1 MEKGVDMHSGLLIW
15 RRRVLLA
22 TAAAALTIFGA
33 VGAAQAAVRGE
44 SSATSA
50 TLVYAVPSVTTTLDY
65 APYQGDANR
74 FVDIPLESKL
84 VLYDPSKLKGKGCYQ
99 LASVSDIR
107 GDLATSWSYSKD
119 RKTITLKLRNA
130 RSQYGNVLTA
140 DDVKWSINRS
150 MAISPIAAFNYFT
163 IAHYRKIDP
172 VTVVNS
178 RTVQLHVDQPT
189 ALDLIENTVFF
200 AVIYDSRE
208 ALKHATSSDPWA
220 TAWLQTHTDTFGPW
234 EVSDFQPGQ
243 QVTYVPNPYY
253 YGKSQRGN
261 ITKFIIRQI
270 PDAATR
276 VQLLQAGQV
285 DWAARLSFNDYL
297 TLNRTH
303 GVTVKKCLSP
313 NRDDIVLNIHNPILS
328 KTQVRQAISMALD
341 RRAIAKGAYLGFGQ
355 PARSGLSQ
363 WYSYPKPTA
372 TYSYN
377 PQQAKQLLAQAGYPN
392 GFDLNM
398 LYSPTRPGPVAEQ
411 SAILIQSMLGAIGI
425 RVHLT
430 EDASGTDF
438 SSKFLAGNFDAIV
451 WQEPPLIADPY
462 FSASIYNISNSF
474 QNHFGFNDPGYDKF
488 VLSVGTTPP
497 GKKRAALMAKLAGLG
512 VTDYPVIYLTDDFFM
527 QGFRSNISG
536 YLATPDGE
544 VYPETLVK
552 R

>member
-1 MEKGVDMHSGLLIW
+1 MRSDLLVRPW
-15 RRRVLLA
+15 RALVA
-22 TAAAALTIFGA
+22 IAGIALTVLG
-33 VGAAQAAVRGE
+33 VGGPAHGAVRGE
-44 SSATSA
+44 SAPKSATF
-50 TLVYAVPSVTTTLDY
+50 VYAVPSVTTTLDY

-84 VLYDPSKLKGKGCYQ
+84 ILYDPSKLKGKGCYQ
-99 LASVSDIR
+99 LASVSDIK

-119 RKTITLKLRNA
+119 RKTITLKLRSA
-130 RSQYGNVLTA
+130 RSQYGNLLTA

-163 IAHYRKIDP
+163 ITHYRKTDP
-172 VTVVNS
+172 VTVVNPH
-178 RTVQLHVDQPT
+178 TVQLHVDSPT

-200 AVIYDSRE
+200 AIIYDSTE
-208 ALKHATSSDPWA
+208 ALKHATPSDPWA

-234 EVSDFQPGQ
+234 EASDFQPGQ

-253 YGKSQRGN
+253 YGKSTRGN
-261 ITKFIIRQI
+261 ITKFIIRQV

-276 VQLLQAGQV
+276 VQLLQAGEV

-313 NRDDIVLNIHNPILS
+313 NRDDLVLNLHNPILA

-341 RRAIAKGAYLGFGQ
+341 RRAITKGAYLGFGM

-363 WYSYPKPTA
+363 WYSYPKPTS
-372 TYSYN
+372 TYSYD

-411 SAILIQSMLGAIGI
+411 SAILIQNMLGAIGI

-430 EDASGTDF
+430 EDASGTSF
-438 SSKFLAGNFDAIV
+438 SSKFLAGSFDAIV

-474 QNHFGFNDPGYDKF
+474 QNHFGFNDPSYDKF

-497 GKKRAALMAKLAGLG
+497 GKKRASLMAQLAGLG

-536 YLATPDGE
+536 YVATPDGE
-544 VYPETLVK
+544 VYPDALVK
-552 R
+552 G

>member
-1 MEKGVDMHSGLLIW
+1 MHAEFVT
-15 RRRVLLA
+15 RRW
-22 TAAAALTIFGA
+22 AAFSVALVAALAFA
-33 VGAAQAAVRGE
+33 SAQAAQAAVRGE
-44 SSATSA
+44 NAPRSATF
-50 TLVYAVPSVTTTLDY
+50 VYAVPSVTTTLDY

-99 LASVSDIR
+99 LASVSDIK

-119 RKTITLKLRNA
+119 RKTITLHLRTDA
-130 RSQYGNVLTA
+130 RSQYGNPLTA
-140 DDVKWSINRS
+140 ADVKWSILRS
-150 MAISPIAAFNYFT
+150 MAMSPIASFNYFT
-163 IAHYRKIDP
+163 ITHYDKANP
-172 VTVVNS
+172 VTIVNPH
-178 RTVQLHVDQPT
+178 TVQLHVDSPT

-200 AVIYDSRE
+200 AIILDSKE
-208 ALKHATSSDPWA
+208 ALQHATTADPWA
-220 TAWLQTHTDTFGPW
+220 QSWLQTHTDTFGPW

-253 YGKSQRGN
+253 YGKKSRGN
-261 ITKFIIRQI
+261 ITKFIIRQV

-285 DWAARLSFNDYL
+285 DWAARLGFNDYL
-297 TLNRTH
+297 TLNRTP
-303 GVTVKKCLSP
+303 GVAVKKCLSP
-313 NRDDIVLNIHNPILS
+313 NRDDVVLNIHNATLAKP
-328 KTQVRQAISMALD
+328 QVREAISMALD
-341 RRAIAKGAYLGFGQ
+341 RRAIAKGAYLGFGM

-363 WYSYPKPTA
+363 WYKFPKPTA
-372 TYSYN
+372 LYSYN
-377 PQQAKQLLAQAGYPN
+377 PQKAKQLLAQAGYPN

-411 SAILIQSMLGAIGI
+411 SAILIQNMLSAVGI

-438 SSKFLAGNFDAIV
+438 SSKFLAGNFDAII

-474 QNHFGFNDPGYDKF
+474 QNHFGFDDPSYDKF

-497 GKKRAALMAKLAGLG
+497 GARRQKLMSQLAGIG

-527 QGFRSNISG
+527 QAFRSNIKG

-544 VYPETLVK
+544 VYPDTLVK
-552 R
+552 G